1 MSGCL
6 KSILGPFIGS
16 LASLAWEANMNR
28 DYTGFAVESAKRAIK
43 WIRKYEEDI
52 RLGSHLDYNRVLLKN
67 RLKKLDLAIKN
78 FNTAIAEVEVEIAYL
93 NRGDF

>member
-1 MSGCL
+1 
-6 KSILGPFIGS
+6 
-16 LASLAWEANMNR
+16 MNR
-28 DYTGFAVESAKRAIK
+28 DYTGFAVESAKRAVK

-52 RLGSHLDYNRVLLKN
+52 RLESHRDYSKVLMKS
-67 RLKKLDLAIKN
+67 RLKKLELAIKN